1 VPASVANDNP
11 DILIFPRHKAGE
23 KGTDHPVRGR
33 SPLAV
38 SLQLIQS
45 KFSLPQS
52 EAAISLGIS
61 RTALKQVCRRLCVQS
76 WPYRRKKEPA
86 AAHVLQPTSTVA
98 ALKEVLEELCAPSDA
113 AGVSQEEAALAGLEQ
128 FYGLHG
134 YDDDLA
140 WLVQMDPQS
149 LAKKDALSICFRGN
163 SENAPSILMHL
174 DSWMSSYTQASEE
187 LNSENLIMSNP
198 MSNIC
203 NIQVQAGTAGTAH
216 AKSRMIG
223 ILEY

>member
-1 VPASVANDNP
+1 VANDNP
-11 DILIFPRHKAGE
+11 GILIFPRHKAGE

-33 SPLAV
+33 SPLTV

-86 AAHVLQPTSTVA
+86 AAHALQPTSTTA

-113 AGVSQEEAALAGLEQ
+113 TVVSQEEAALAGLEQ

-134 YDDDLA
+134 CDDDLA
-140 WLVQMDPQS
+140 WLVQMHPQS

-163 SENAPSILMHL
+163 SENAPSNLMHL
-174 DSWMSSYTQASEE
+174 DSWMSSYTQASAE
-187 LNSENLIMSNP
+187 LNSENLIMSH
-198 MSNIC
+198 IC

-216 AKSRMIG
+216 AKSLMMG